1 MIDLS
6 KYRKIHCIGIGGI
19 GLSAIA
25 EILLSRGYSVSGSDM
40 KESDI
45 TDRLRQTGAIIY
57 LEHVAENVEGA
68 DLVVYSA
75 AIAEENPEM
84 VRAKELGIPTA
95 SRAEI
100 LGFLMDEYPNS
111 IAISGTHGKTTTT
124 SMVSVILEKNKL
136 EPTILVGG
144 YLSEIDGN
152 YKVGDGSFFV
162 TEACEY
168 RDSFLSLRP
177 YIEVILNIDSD
188 HLDYFKDIEH
198 IVRSFDSFAKN
209 IKPGGN
215 IIAYDANPFIN
226 RIIKDIEGAIT
237 YGYNPSCTYAISDVK
252 FDTNGMPSFN
262 ISYRGEPQG
271 TMELSVPGEHNILNA
286 TAAFACCHQL
296 GVASVDIIR
305 ELKLYT
311 GTKRRFDIIGKAK
324 DGVTVVDDYAHHPT
338 EIKATLSAAQN
349 LMHNKIWCL
358 FQPHTYT
365 RTLALFDDF
374 IDSFKGADILVL
386 TDIYA
391 AREKDIYNISS
402 DKLAERIKLA
412 HPEIEVVY
420 IKDFDE
426 IASKVLAEAERDD
439 LVITMG
445 AGDIYK
451 VGQIILEKGQA

>member
-1 MIDLS
+1 M
-6 KYRKIHCIGIGGI
+6 
-19 GLSAIA
+19 
-25 EILLSRGYSVSGSDM
+25 
-40 KESDI
+40 
-45 TDRLRQTGAIIY
+45 
-57 LEHVAENVEGA
+57 
-68 DLVVYSA
+68 
-75 AIAEENPEM
+75 
-84 VRAKELGIPTA
+84 
-95 SRAEI
+95 
-100 LGFLMDEYPNS
+100 
-111 IAISGTHGKTTTT
+111 
-124 SMVSVILEKNKL
+124 
-136 EPTILVGG
+136 
-144 YLSEIDGN
+144 
-152 YKVGDGSFFV
+152 

-168 RDSFLSLRP
+168 RDSFLNLRP

-198 IVRSFDSFAKN
+198 IVKSFDRFSKN
-209 IKPGGN
+209 IKIGGN

-252 FDTNGMPSFN
+252 FDINGMPSFN
-262 ISYRGEPQG
+262 ISYIGEPQG

-296 GVASVDIIR
+296 GVSSEDIIR
-305 ELKLYT
+305 VLKLYT

-324 DGVTVVDDYAHHPT
+324 DNITIIDDYAHHPT

-349 LMHNKIWCL
+349 LKHNRIWCL

-374 IDSFKGADILVL
+374 IDSFKGADKLIL

-402 DKLAERIKLA
+402 DKLTERIKIA
-412 HPEIEVVY
+412 HPEIEAVY

-426 IASKVLAEAERDD
+426 IATKVLEEAESDD

>member
-1 MIDLS
+1 MAL
-6 KYRKIHCIGIGGI
+6 
-19 GLSAIA
+19 
-25 EILLSRGYSVSGSDM
+25 
-40 KESDI
+40 
-45 TDRLRQTGAIIY
+45 
-57 LEHVAENVEGA
+57 
-68 DLVVYSA
+68 
-75 AIAEENPEM
+75 
-84 VRAKELGIPTA
+84 
-95 SRAEI
+95 
-100 LGFLMDEYPNS
+100 
-111 IAISGTHGKTTTT
+111 
-124 SMVSVILEKNKL
+124 
-136 EPTILVGG
+136 
-144 YLSEIDGN
+144 
-152 YKVGDGSFFV
+152 FV

-426 IASKVLAEAERDD
+426 IASKVLAEAECDD

>member
-25 EILLSRGYSVSGSDM
+25 EILLSRGYNVSGSDR
-40 KESDI
+40 KEYEI
-45 TDRLRQTGAIIY
+45 TDRLRQTGAVIY
-57 LEHVAENVEGA
+57 LEHVAENVENA

-75 AIAEENPEM
+75 AIAEDNPEM
-84 VRAKELGIPTA
+84 VRAKQLGIPTA

-100 LGFLMDEYPNS
+100 LGLLMDEYPNS

-124 SMVSVILEKNKL
+124 SMVSVVLEKNKL

-152 YKVGDGSFFV
+152 YKVGKGSFFV

-168 RDSFLSLRP
+168 RDSFLNLRP
-177 YIEVILNIDSD
+177 
-188 HLDYFKDIEH
+188 YFKDIEH
-198 IVRSFDSFAKN
+198 IVKSFDRFSKN
-209 IKPGGN
+209 IKSGGN

-252 FDTNGMPSFN
+252 FDINGMPSFN

-296 GVASVDIIR
+296 GVSSEDIIR
-305 ELKLYT
+305 VLKLYT

-324 DGVTVVDDYAHHPT
+324 DNITIIDDYAHHPT

-349 LMHNKIWCL
+349 LKHNRIWCL

-374 IDSFKGADILVL
+374 IDSFKGADKLIL

-402 DKLAERIKLA
+402 DKLTERIKIA
-412 HPEIEVVY
+412 HPEIEAVY

-426 IASKVLAEAERDD
+426 IATKVLEEAESDD